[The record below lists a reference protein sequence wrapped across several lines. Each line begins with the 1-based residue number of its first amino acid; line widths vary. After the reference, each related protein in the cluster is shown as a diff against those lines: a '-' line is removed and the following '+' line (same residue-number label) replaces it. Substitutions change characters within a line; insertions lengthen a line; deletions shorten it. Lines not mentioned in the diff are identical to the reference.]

1 MLTRLKVDGFKNLVG
16 VDVQF
21 GPFTCIAGAN
31 GVGKSNLFDA
41 IRFLSKLANW
51 SLLEAAL
58 SVRDD
63 SGRNADVKGLFHRV
77 GNSSVEKM
85 SFEAEMIVPSPAID
99 DLGQEGKA
107 TTTFLRY
114 TLEIGLRTSKPQ
126 AQPTNPLEILK
137 EELVHIL
144 QSDAPKHLLFP
155 HNAAQWRRKVV
166 KGKRAGVAFIST
178 AGIGNEP
185 GTDTKA
191 RIIKLHQ
198 DGGGKGRAYERAA
211 TALPRTVLSSATAA
225 ESPTALCARREM
237 QSWQLLQLEPAAL
250 RQPDEFTAPSQLES
264 NGRHL
269 AANLYRLATHDDS
282 DKVCSQLAN
291 RLSELIGSVRRV
303 RVDRDEKRELSTVMM
318 TNPDQTELPARALS
332 DGTLRFL
339 ALSVLEL
346 DTQTPS
352 LICLEEPENGI
363 HPDRIP
369 AMLRLLQDLATDP
382 EEPSD
387 ESNPLRQVIVNT
399 HSPSVVMAVPDDSV
413 LLARTEKALRE
424 GHPFTKAVFACLPNN
439 WRNKDQAR
447 CQEVGKGEML
457 SYLNPTAVLRHEAP
471 YHHRKRR
478 IIDHPEFALFT
489 PSGTQGA
496 T

>member
-63 SGRNADVKGLFHRV
+63 SGRNMDVRGLFHRV
-77 GNSSVEKM
+77 GNSCAEKM
-85 SFEAEMIVPSPAID
+85 SFEAEMIVPSEAVD

-114 TLEIGLRTSKPQ
+114 TIELGLRKSTPQ
-126 AQPTNPLEILK
+126 AQTANPLEILK

-155 HNAAQWRRKVV
+155 HNAAQWRKNVV
-166 KGKRAGVAFIST
+166 RGKRAGVAFIST
-178 AGIGNEP
+178 ASREREP
-185 GTDTKA
+185 AAETKA

-211 TALPRTVLSSATAA
+211 SALPRSVLSSATAA

-250 RQPDEFTAPSQLES
+250 RQPDDFAAPSQLQS
-264 NGRHL
+264 SGRHL
-269 AANLYRLATHDDS
+269 PANLYRLASHDDPTR
-282 DKVCSQLAN
+282 VYCQLAN
-291 RLSELIGSVRRV
+291 RLSELIGSVRGI

-318 TNPDQTELPARALS
+318 TSPDDTELPARALS

-346 DTQTPS
+346 DTQTPR

-369 AMLRLLQDLATDP
+369 AMLRLLQDIATDP
-382 EEPSD
+382 EQPSD
-387 ESNPLRQVIVNT
+387 ETNPLRQVIVNT
-399 HSPSVVMAVPDDSV
+399 HSPSVVMAVPEESV
-413 LLARTEKALRE
+413 LLAKTEKDLQE
-424 GHPFTKAVFACLPNN
+424 GRRFTKAVFACLPNN
-439 WRNKDQAR
+439 WRNKG
-447 CQEVGKGEML
+447 EVKYPVLGKGEML
-457 SYLNPTAVLRHEAP
+457 SYLNPSAILKHEP
-471 YHHRKRR
+471 LTQVRKRR
-478 IIDHPEFALFT
+478 VIDHPELALFT
-489 PSGTQGA
+489 QDASQGTV
-496 T
+496 